1 MFQKSSYS
9 TQFCPDVKAVVSP
22 PNPRGRHKTVVC
34 LEMNKTSLDWHAEDK
49 IDTDCFDKSSKILS
63 SDASAFLLDNGLSAI
78 RLLGSGT
85 FSDVYLCITGNTSLK
100 FAVKIIPKA
109 LTIHDDHNTS
119 RLQRAMGNERCI
131 LNGLRKRQ
139 HPNLLFLHYYFE
151 NDHYLGLVLDYGD
164 KGDLDSVIK
173 RQGNPGLGRTCVWR
187 YLGRWLVV

>member
-139 HPNLLFLHYYFE
+139 HPNLLFYTITLRMTTT
-151 NDHYLGLVLDYGD
+151 LGWFLTMVRQRRPRFSHKETGQSRTGGGHVFGD
-164 KGDLDSVIK
+164 I
-173 RQGNPGLGRTCVWR
+173 
-187 YLGRWLVV
+187 